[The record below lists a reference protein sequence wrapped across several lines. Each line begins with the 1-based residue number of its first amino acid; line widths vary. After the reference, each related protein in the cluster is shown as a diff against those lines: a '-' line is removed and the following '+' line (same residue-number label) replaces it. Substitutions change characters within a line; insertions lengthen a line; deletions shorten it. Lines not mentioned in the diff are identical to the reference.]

1 MASAT
6 ETVASALPH
15 DVSPAKIVHIAVSA
29 LSLLLLAALS
39 AVYWHFGALGAAFLV
54 MLLAFG
60 TVRWV
65 YWNGVGVGGWKWS
78 WLRTSSAVVNSLKSD
93 PQQKGTLRFV
103 CISDT
108 HGRHRNVQDIP
119 DGDVL
124 VHCGDFTNRGTH
136 KEICD
141 FNDWLGS
148 LPHRHKIVIAGNHD
162 LSMDA
167 AEYDVHWQAKWRHD
181 EYNDPT
187 QSRALLTNCT
197 YVENRS
203 VVIDGIKIYGSPM
216 TPPIPGRVMAF
227 NVARGFAAQQ
237 QWSKI
242 PSDVDVLLTHGPPNG
257 ILDKVFTGARVG
269 DETLLKEV
277 MSRCRPRFHVF
288 GHIHEAYGA
297 TRVGTTVFINC
308 ATSTLLGK
316 PKHAPV
322 VFDIP
327 AKC

>member
-1 MASAT
+1 MASTT
-6 ETVASALPH
+6 ETVARALPH
-15 DVSPAKIVHIAVSA
+15 DVSPVKVVKIAVSV
-29 LSLLLLAALS
+29 LSLLLSTVLS
-39 AVYWHFGALGAAFLV
+39 VAYWYFGILGAAFLV
-54 MLLAFG
+54 VLLSLGA
-60 TVRWV
+60 VRWV
-65 YWNGVGVGGWKWS
+65 YWNGVGVGGWQWS
-78 WLRTSSAVVNSLKSD
+78 WLRTSSVVINSLRSE

-108 HGRHRNVQDIP
+108 HGRHRNVRDIP

-136 KEICD
+136 KEIRD

-148 LPHRHKIVIAGNHD
+148 LPHRRKIVIAGNHD